1 MLSFFFYPSLVKQI
15 IGIQIRYCDQDD
27 RYVWGPSSTGKY
39 SIKFSTWL
47 QINEKS
53 KHDQIALITNQMWKL
68 NILPKIKFF
77 AWLLLRKRL
86 KTRDRLSIFDYI
98 DDNSCPLCDSDS
110 ETASHLF
117 GYCPLNP
124 EVWNLSGFN
133 TNIDWSTRYLQ
144 VF

>member
-1 MLSFFFYPSLVKQI
+1 
-15 IGIQIRYCDQDD
+15 
-27 RYVWGPSSTGKY
+27 
-39 SIKFSTWL
+39 
-47 QINEKS
+47 
-53 KHDQIALITNQMWKL
+53 MWKL

-133 TNIDWSTRYLQ
+133 TNIDWLTGYLQ
-144 VF
+144 VFKELFLDKSYHEALFAKALTLCCHLWKKRNDTIFHDKIGTTLVVVAATTASLLI